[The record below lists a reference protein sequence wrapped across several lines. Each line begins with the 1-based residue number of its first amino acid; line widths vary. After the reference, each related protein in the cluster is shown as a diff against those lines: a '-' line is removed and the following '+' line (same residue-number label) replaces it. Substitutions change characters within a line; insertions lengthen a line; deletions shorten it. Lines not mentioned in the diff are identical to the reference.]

1 MKRNPLL
8 TATLVLLAF
17 ALFVTA
23 APSAMAAECTL
34 KTAKGYWAFTYT
46 GSVINPANGTLVPAA
61 QIGVISFDGAGNAAG
76 TDTFA
81 AGGGPAMPQTF
92 KGTYTEN
99 SDCSGTFPLVVMPG
113 GQTVTGSWVAS
124 SEDHSYLIFTSPGFA
139 MSGSTSR
146 VTK

>member
-46 GSVINPANGTLVPAA
+46 GSVINPANGTLVAA
-61 QIGVISFDGAGNAAG
+61 AEIGVISLDGAGNASG
-76 TDTFA
+76 TDTFS
-81 AGGGPAMPQTF
+81 AGGGPGLDQTF
-92 KGTYTEN
+92 KGTYKEN
-99 SDCSGTFPLVVMPG
+99 PDCSGTFSLVVTPG

-124 SEDHSYLIFTSPGFA
+124 SEDHAYLIYTSPGFA
-139 MSGSTSR
+139 MSGTTSR
-146 VTK
+146 LTN